1 MNRFLTASLLAVLV
15 MSSCNTYTGAGAY
28 GGAAL
33 GSVFGS
39 AIGGLTGGHRGS
51 DVGTLIG
58 MTSGA
63 IVGAAIGSE
72 ADKQQQEAAA
82 ARSAARDRSYSQSD
96 VVRLEPQP
104 MVEINNTRF
113 VDENKNER
121 INSEETCKLI
131 FDIYNRCDEDLHDLV
146 PVVEFAQANP
156 NMRISPSEH
165 IDILAPD
172 EGIRYTAMIQSNNKV
187 RRGEVK
193 IRITV
198 EMDGELVSKTYEV
211 TIPTAR

>member
-1 MNRFLTASLLAVLV
+1 MNRFFLLSLLAVLV

-39 AIGGLTGGHRGS
+39 AIGGLTGGPRGS

-72 ADKQQQEAAA
+72 ADKQQQETVA
-82 ARSAARDRSYSQSD
+82 ARSNAHSHRSAKSD

-104 MVEINNTRF
+104 LVEISNTRF
-113 VDENKNER
+113 FDENKNER
-121 INSEETCKLI
+121 INAGETCKLV
-131 FDIYNRCDEDLHDLV
+131 FDIYNCCDEELHDIV
-146 PVVEFAQANP
+146 PVVAFAQSTP

-165 IDILAPD
+165 IDVLAPG

-187 RRGEVK
+187 RRGEAK

-198 EMDGELVSKTYEV
+198 EMNGELVSKNYEV
-211 TIPTAR
+211 AIPTGR